1 MVTTLVIT
9 MMDSMQATSECT
21 CSDIICKF
29 LLNTFPSPSLPFPP
43 SPLLILSPSEFPP
56 RWFSIVMYLVFLFA
70 VIVVLLNLL
79 IAQMSSTYENLLE
92 EEESNFALARARII
106 SRLEKGRKLFCMGKV
121 RGCY

>member
-1 MVTTLVIT
+1 
-9 MMDSMQATSECT
+9 
-21 CSDIICKF
+21 
-29 LLNTFPSPSLPFPP
+29 
-43 SPLLILSPSEFPP
+43 
-56 RWFSIVMYLVFLFA
+56 MYLVFLFA

-92 EEESNFALARARII
+92 EEESTFALARARII